1 MNVTDIGFLRRRIEE
16 DDAVR
21 STPEL
26 REALDSGAPG
36 VGPWLD
42 AFGDR
47 PERNLVL
54 FPLRGIG
61 SDIVLATL
69 LAGGTVV
76 LGDPGAHPARTLA
89 LLERSGATAVTLP
102 SKLLER
108 LNSEPSAP
116 MTDFAEL
123 RRIFY
128 VGEPTRFDFPGP
140 ELSRVD
146 TLTFEHVSEFVARF
160 RDAVLASM
168 LLTLQANDVLRDPAI
183 SHTGEEILTAARVAE
198 RHHGVVERWLTALTE
213 HGVLVRQGDRFLGT
227 EPIDADAVAQAWD
240 EAEKLWTGHLGA
252 AEVAAYFRRNAERL
266 PQLMT
271 GEEQATLL
279 LFPEGRTDI
288 ADALYRDTAVA
299 RYLNAR
305 VSETVQRLGAKRI
318 LEVGAGT
325 GATSEVV
332 IRDLADRADVD
343 YLFTDLSAFFLTTA
357 KERFADYP
365 WVRFGIYDID
375 TQDSDEPGAFDVI
388 IAAGVLNNAR
398 DADATLSR
406 LKALLV
412 PGGSL
417 LIIEP
422 TREYYEILI
431 SQAFMMTAAEDV
443 RLRSGTMFLSRQQWV
458 EAIDRAGLSIVDV
471 TPDDTHPLSPMSQY
485 LFVARH

>member
-1 MNVTDIGFLRRRIEE
+1 MNVTDIDFLRRRVDE
-16 DDAVR
+16 DDALR
-21 STPEL
+21 SAPEL

-36 VGPWLD
+36 VGPWLE
-42 AFGDR
+42 AFGGR
-47 PERNLVL
+47 TERNLVL
-54 FPLRGIG
+54 FPLRGAG

-76 LGDPGAHPARTLA
+76 LGDPDAHPARTLA

-102 SKLLER
+102 SKLVER

-116 MTDFAEL
+116 MTDLSEL
-123 RRIFY
+123 NRIYY
-128 VGEPTRFDFPGP
+128 VGEPARFDLPGP
-140 ELSRVD
+140 ALSRVD
-146 TLTFEHVSEFVARF
+146 TLTLDHVEQFVARF

-168 LLTLQANDVLRDPAI
+168 LLTLQANGVLRDAAV
-183 SHTGEEILTAARVAE
+183 SHSAEEILNAARVAE
-198 RHHGVVERWLTALTE
+198 RHHGVVQRWLVALTE
-213 HGVLVRQGDRFLGT
+213 HGVLARQGDRFLGT
-227 EPIDADAVAQAWD
+227 EPISRDAVEKAWD
-240 EAEKLWTGHLGA
+240 ASEKLWTGHLGA
-252 AEVAAYFRRNAERL
+252 AEVAAYFRHNAERL

-299 RYLNAR
+299 RHLNAR
-305 VSETVQRLGAKRI
+305 VSEYVQRLGAKRI

-332 IRDLADRADVD
+332 IRDLAGQATD

-357 KERFADYP
+357 KERFAEHP
-365 WVRFGIYDID
+365 WVRYGIYDID
-375 TQDSDEPGAFDVI
+375 TENPEGLGTFDAV

-398 DADATLSR
+398 DADATLKR
-406 LKALLV
+406 LKDLLV

-431 SQAFMMTAAEDV
+431 SQAFMMTAAEDA
-443 RLRSGTMFLSRQQWV
+443 RLRSGTTFLSRQQWV
-458 EAIDRAGLSIVDV
+458 EAIDRAGLSLVDV
-471 TPDDTHPLSPMSQY
+471 TPDDAHPLSPMSQY

>member
-1 MNVTDIGFLRRRIEE
+1 MNVTDIDFLRRRVDE
-16 DDAVR
+16 DDALR
-21 STPEL
+21 SAPEL

-36 VGPWLD
+36 VGPWLA
-42 AFGDR
+42 AFGGR
-47 PERNLVL
+47 AERNLVL
-54 FPLRGIG
+54 FPLRGAG

-69 LAGGTVV
+69 LAGGSVV
-76 LGDPGAHPARTLA
+76 LGDLDAHPARTLA
-89 LLERSGATAVTLP
+89 QLERSGATAVTLP
-102 SKLLER
+102 SKMVER

-116 MTDFAEL
+116 MTDLSEL
-123 RRIFY
+123 RRIYY
-128 VGEPTRFDFPGP
+128 VGEPARFDIPGP
-140 ELSRVD
+140 QLSRVD
-146 TLTFEHVSEFVARF
+146 TLTLDHVEQFVVRF

-168 LLTLQANDVLRDPAI
+168 LLTLQANDVLHDPAV
-183 SHTGEEILTAARVAE
+183 SHSADEILTAAHVAA
-198 RHHGVVERWLTALTE
+198 RHHGVVLRWLVALTE
-213 HGVLVRQGDRFLGT
+213 HGVLARQGDRFLGT
-227 EPIDADAVAQAWD
+227 DPISRDAVEKAWD
-240 EAEKLWTGHLGA
+240 ASEKLWTGHLGA
-252 AEVAAYFRRNAERL
+252 AEVAAYFWHNAERL

-299 RYLNAR
+299 RHLNAR
-305 VSETVQRLGAKRI
+305 ASETVQRLGAKRI

-332 IRDLADRADVD
+332 IRDLAGQEGVD

-357 KERFADYP
+357 KERFAEHP
-365 WVRFGIYDID
+365 WVRYGIYDID
-375 TQDSDEPGAFDVI
+375 GENPAGMGTFDAV

-398 DADATLSR
+398 DADATLKR
-406 LKALLV
+406 LKELLV

-431 SQAFMMTAAEDV
+431 SQAFMMTAAEDA
-443 RLRSGTMFLSRQQWV
+443 RLRSGTTFLSRQQWV
-458 EAIDRAGLSIVDV
+458 EAIDRAGLSLVDV
-471 TPDDTHPLSPMSQY
+471 TPDDAHPLSPMSQY